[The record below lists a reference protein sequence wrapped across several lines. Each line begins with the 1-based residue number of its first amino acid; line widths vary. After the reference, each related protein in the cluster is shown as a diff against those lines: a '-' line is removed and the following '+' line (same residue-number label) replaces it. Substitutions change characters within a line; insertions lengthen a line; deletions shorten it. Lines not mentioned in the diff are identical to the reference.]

1 MHFRINIF
9 VILRSILT
17 DKNIIVEN
25 VRDSRYSRAAV

>member
-1 MHFRINIF
+1 MCFRIKIF

>member
-1 MHFRINIF
+1 MRFRINIF